1 MGVLQRDRRGTRALK
16 QPIPVL
22 KRWMERIEYDHS
34 KPHQTEE
41 DENCVSKEESQ
52 LMERLDSLTSEL
64 ANTAATWL
72 EQSKWLKE
80 IEHQLSALKKLP
92 EVCLSTL
99 SYLRTVAIPMFV
111 ECFFL
116 PNEGTVRRQII
127 PIIKALS
134 ALDPSCVDSAI
145 QANLLAYIGAQPCYQ
160 ELLEQQLEKAGIAA
174 DPEAIEI
181 YDAQPVGHH
190 AHAVEVLV
198 DMPLG
203 MAVVRRYVSDV
214 LVYAAK
220 ALEASL
226 PRLCGEAGSNQKQQQ
241 AMGSAELVLLREN
254 CTQVIR
260 LVFLCLSRAA
270 VDNDNSVGNVDSLQ
284 TTILASM
291 RTPLPEYV
299 EQTLA
304 RIYALCW
311 VLIGCESAALN
322 SRQVAAMVLVA
333 LIEGAGLS
341 HTGRAKALAARM
353 LDIQVR
359 AHKDNSSI
367 ENETTQQYQQ
377 VEEQPVAGYLSVADD
392 SPSRR
397 RCMDDAVSMICI
409 ARAIVSLAPYE
420 TTLTTLDIVPSAK
433 GPGECNNVHEAV
445 FTHIASICGRSQ
457 LAPGVKVIVFESM
470 AIWLQETAKLL
481 QRCLTAMDSA
491 DGIVGADSE
500 TRAFNHGAFAL
511 GQRVLVLQR
520 ERIMGYLWSYWD
532 DPIDAVQV
540 RVKSIFEA
548 FLDIGSAMNQAIVAD
563 PSVADSAIAMAEAS
577 GVMASSATASHAVR
591 EDSSAFLNDVLELVM
606 TMDWSC
612 KVKYPLL
619 AALSTRIDVLDL
631 MHRQPDILNSC
642 LDTMAEITMA
652 SRAAQLLCALIERAA
667 EAINE
672 LRKGSGSEEGVVDNN
687 EQPDVLQQNET
698 AVLNLERQFIALWAK
713 PVVAAL
719 CRDETS
725 RRMLSQLM
733 LSRLLESLPRIVHVM
748 LAELTV
754 SAAPSAASDSATAL
768 QQQQQQQ
775 TADSSRQHALI
786 IVLRVARAQ
795 DIVTI
800 ESVVTAADADEDVP
814 QGNLIAMLEQAA
826 YHPDWTVRADMLRL
840 LCEARKLSVA
850 PSDIELSLLFRLLRV
865 SLNAT
870 SADFRQQQFGALTVL
885 AQRLATAASHA
896 RRIVQ
901 TGRALVPSQR
911 TRHREQRRRELALR
925 RGRAEGKT
933 EEQVLRELGVVP
945 DAELVR
951 EAKCTAVRVERA
963 VNQWLELAVRSCLY
977 PGAGFAKVAM
987 GLRWLDILTTF
998 FTPGREAPAPVSASA
1013 PFSAAALGPPN
1024 FLQSMDDGGAAAFAG
1039 KDGLHT
1045 GVTAA
1050 EVLTVLT
1057 QVLIDDPF
1065 ETNRASAFALLMDWP
1080 LDSESDSAQAATQ
1093 QWAEGLLRRALQLA
1107 TSTRAG
1113 ESESGALIIRWLFG
1127 KLVVRQGLSL
1137 NAAAESQGLKDPSS
1151 SSDGSADS
1159 GNCALAFAEGLLR
1172 RIRHEQK
1179 QAATHGLL
1187 EAAQHHPLHGLLTA
1201 AQYVVAEIDFGSRDV
1216 QAHCEAWGL
1225 WIAAL
1230 LQTADDITSAVIGML
1245 AGASPEGSLPMA
1257 LGETLPDA
1265 VLEAADDDGADDGDL
1280 LGGVTGIGDV
1290 GPRQQVILS
1299 YCWRAIKEVAGLLAA
1314 VATCAPGSDQTSQS
1328 RGDADSGDGGHR
1340 VIIEAATV
1348 GRIGAELHRL
1358 LTTIRHRGAF
1368 SAVHP
1373 AFTLVCGRMMRSSDA
1388 SLNQQVRQWL
1398 EQCLDGV
1405 AIGRV
1410 SVTRRSA
1417 GWPLCLQSILTCNK
1431 LATQAMLPRAME
1443 RLLALAADLHT
1454 DASSD
1459 SNDAH
1464 DDTVD
1469 LPQVHAINM
1478 LRALLDDRALG
1489 TDIVP
1494 YIEHAF
1500 VIALTGLRSRR
1511 WAIRNVCSLLFAALT
1526 RRVFGNSRAREDT
1539 AYGSITGRELF
1550 TRFPGLHPF
1559 LTNQLEDAVDRL
1571 AEADMADACCSPSS
1585 APSTGEAENAEG
1597 ADPIG
1602 VVVRTGARHIHPALY
1617 PCLILLARLQPSL
1630 IDASSGHKDAS
1641 QSHTNSGDGNN
1652 GLDAAGDAGRRRV
1665 RSPSV
1670 AAETIG
1676 VVAASPHSESATG
1689 AVAPPMNLDKEPLT
1703 RVNERNSTVHVTS
1716 ASTMLSMYSFTELV
1730 EMCVDSPVYK
1740 TREMAARAFAPLIPS
1755 DQATTTVVSLLRSI
1769 AESGDRMST
1778 NSCHGILCQ
1787 THELLR
1793 VHWRVDDNGGHGGG
1807 TAEHM
1812 RKAFVSHVLP
1822 ALTALWPVI
1831 IQSIGHHH
1839 HHHHKGVVAGA
1850 DKDSLH
1856 GGENSSGFDMS
1867 DIVRHKYL
1875 CIINAFVTRGERW
1888 LYNQHSDG
1896 ESPSR
1901 SSRLL
1906 LSRFRITMLYGS
1918 LHPLFTSSHALAHM
1932 SFPQTPGAYGTI
1944 LELVKLFLAC
1954 VDDRTLAVVCED
1966 GSVQLRID
1974 GELLDKHGS
1983 SMPPAPGSSSEVL
1996 YNPWPV
2002 LSNVLA
2008 SSCFYE
2014 AKIEVLEWLQDHA
2027 ANGRMDIFDRIG
2039 IDNLLPYL
2047 IVDTRTPPPRTS
2059 LSAASLSSAT
2069 ASVEGEMRPSHDP
2082 LVRAAAVR
2090 LLALLCTK
2098 LDIDSC
2104 VLPVHDL
2111 LAYWDNIV
2119 DQLAS
2124 RVFCPLS
2131 VSTALV
2137 EFQAALVHMV
2147 YQYSVR
2153 ISEVEGNGVIEGFYR
2168 RKLAWA
2174 KQLYSWTDPE
2184 RAMPYRQAVSKAVI
2198 TYSAIKRYYGAST
2211 QSLPALSSLSAGDD
2225 GSSTCATLDSASD
2238 EIIRLCYWRLLQ
2250 DDDEE
2255 IREYMACSISQ
2266 RLGIQLACDQ
2276 ACEKLVADF
2285 IPLAQAPFPRAY
2297 VENRVAYLLGLGSD
2311 CTEQNLSEVAIDE
2324 LVLAVINP
2332 DNSQLFEHEHPNV
2345 YIDEP
2350 RNLQLAYYSLVT
2362 VADIFFSAARLQQQH
2377 ARESSSSFQL
2387 SKSLMELAA
2396 WAMRC
2401 VDALDTTR
2409 TVLTESNG
2417 LALGSRVELAGVMGA
2432 TSLPSLFSHLQSWI
2446 LGARLTL
2453 FVGSQL
2459 GESMSRHAFEIVH
2472 RVHSVA
2478 NKWLHESATLQ
2489 PLHPWI
2495 ARALRLLLEL
2505 AAASIDPLAEDVR
2518 VRPISKDK
2526 AISDLFLLT
2535 YV

>member
-1 MGVLQRDRRGTRALK
+1 
-16 QPIPVL
+16 
-22 KRWMERIEYDHS
+22 
-34 KPHQTEE
+34 
-41 DENCVSKEESQ
+41 
-52 LMERLDSLTSEL
+52 MERLRSLTSEL
-64 ANTAATWL
+64 ANTEATWL
-72 EQSKWLKE
+72 QQSKWLKE
-80 IEHQLSALKKLP
+80 IEQQLSGLKKQP
-92 EVCLSTL
+92 EVSLSTL
-99 SYLRTVAIPMFV
+99 SYLRSVAIPVFV

-134 ALDPSCVDSAI
+134 ALDPSYVDSAV
-145 QANLLAYIGAQPCYQ
+145 QANLLAYIGAQSCYQ
-160 ELLEQQLEKAGIAA
+160 ELLEQQKEKTGIAA

-181 YDAQPVGHH
+181 YDAQAVGHH

-198 DMPLG
+198 DVPQG

-226 PRLCGEAGSNQKQQQ
+226 PRLCGEGDLNQQQ
-241 AMGSAELVLLREN
+241 QQQREEAMGSAELVLLRDN
-254 CTQVIR
+254 CTQIIR
-260 LVFLCLSRAA
+260 VVFLCLSKAA
-270 VDNDNSVGNVDSLQ
+270 ADSDDSVGKADSLQ
-284 TTILASM
+284 TAILASM

-299 EQTLA
+299 EHTLA
-304 RIYALCW
+304 RIYTLCW

-341 HTGRAKALAARM
+341 RTGRAKALATRM

-359 AHKDNSSI
+359 SDEGSSGTDNVA
-367 ENETTQQYQQ
+367 TQQKA
-377 VEEQPVAGYLSVADD
+377 EELPAAGYLPAVDN
-392 SPSRR
+392 SPSRK

-457 LAPGVKVIVFESM
+457 LAPGVKIIVFESM

-481 QRCLTAMDSA
+481 QRCLAALDTAA
-491 DGIVGADSE
+491 GAAGADSA

-540 RVKSIFEA
+540 KVKSIFEA

-577 GVMASSATASHAVR
+577 GMMASSATTSQTAR
-591 EDSSAFLNDVLELVM
+591 EDSSAFLNDVLELVL

-631 MHRQPDILNSC
+631 MRRQPDILSSC
-642 LDTMAEITMA
+642 LDTMAEVTMA
-652 SRAAQLLCALIERAA
+652 SRAAQLLCALLERAA
-667 EAINE
+667 EALNK
-672 LRKGSGSEEGVVDNN
+672 LRNSSGSEEGAIISDEDTDALQRN
-687 EQPDVLQQNET
+687 EA
-698 AVLNLERQFIALWAK
+698 AVLGLERQFIALWAK

-719 CRDETS
+719 CRDEIS
-725 RRMLSQLM
+725 RRMLSQLV

-748 LAELTV
+748 LAELTASV
-754 SAAPSAASDSATAL
+754 APGAASDSATTL
-768 QQQQQQQ
+768 QQQQA
-775 TADSSRQHALI
+775 ADSSRQHALI

-800 ESVVTAADADEDVP
+800 ESVVDAANANADAP

-840 LCEARKLSVA
+840 LCEARKLSVP

-901 TGRALVPSQR
+901 TGRAPVPSQR
-911 TRHREQRRRELALR
+911 VRHREQRRRELALR
-925 RGRAEGKT
+925 RGRAEGKS

-951 EAKCTAVRVERA
+951 QAECTAVRAQRTVG
-963 VNQWLELAVRSCLY
+963 QWLELAVRSCLY

-987 GLRWLDILTTF
+987 GLRWLDILTAF

-1013 PFSAAALGPPN
+1013 PFSAAALGPPD
-1024 FLQSMDDGGAAAFAG
+1024 FSDSAGGTDTADAAGDGGLQA
-1039 KDGLHT
+1039 

-1050 EVLTVLT
+1050 EVVTVLT

-1065 ETNRASAFALLMDWP
+1065 EANRASAFALLMDWP
-1080 LDSESDSAQAATQ
+1080 LDSDGVAAQAATQ
-1093 QWAEGLLRRALQLA
+1093 QWAEGLLRRALNLA

-1137 NAAAESQGLKDPSS
+1137 SVVEGSQDLEGSS
-1151 SSDGSADS
+1151 GISNGNTDS
-1159 GNCALAFAEGLLR
+1159 RNCSLAFAEGLLC
-1172 RIRHEQK
+1172 RIRQEQE
-1179 QAATHGLL
+1179 QATEHGLL

-1201 AQYVVAEIDFGSRDV
+1201 AQYVVAEIDFRSKDV
-1216 QAHCEAWGL
+1216 QAHSEAWAKWL
-1225 WIAAL
+1225 AAL
-1230 LQTADDITSAVIGML
+1230 LQEADVISRAVLGML
-1245 AGASPEGSLPMA
+1245 AGASPEGSLPMT
-1257 LGETLPDA
+1257 LDETSPDA
-1265 VLEAADDDGADDGDL
+1265 VLEVADDDCADDSDL
-1280 LGGVTGIGDV
+1280 LGGAAGIGGV

-1299 YCWRAIKEVAGLLAA
+1299 YCWRAMKEVAGLLAA
-1314 VATCAPGSDQTSQS
+1314 VATRAPGSDQLGQAL
-1328 RGDADSGDGGHR
+1328 GDASSSDSGHHAM
-1340 VIIEAATV
+1340 VEAATV

-1373 AFTLVCGRMMRSSDA
+1373 AFTLVCGRMMRSGDA
-1388 SLNQQVRQWL
+1388 RLNQQVRQWL

-1417 GWPLCLQSILTCNK
+1417 GWPLCLQSILTCDK

-1443 RLLALAADLHT
+1443 RLLAMAADLHT
-1454 DASSD
+1454 DAENGGED
-1459 SNDAH
+1459 VH

-1478 LRALLDDRALG
+1478 LRALLEDSALG

-1526 RRVFGNSRAREDT
+1526 RRVFGNSRTREDT
-1539 AYGSITGRELF
+1539 AYGAITGRELF

-1571 AEADMADACCSPSS
+1571 AEADMVDACCSPSS
-1585 APSTGEAENAEG
+1585 PSSHGGSDNAER

-1630 IDASSGHKDAS
+1630 IDAGSRPADADQSTANPGDKDSGSA
-1641 QSHTNSGDGNN
+1641 
-1652 GLDAAGDAGRRRV
+1652 AAGAGGGGVGRRRV

-1670 AAETIG
+1670 AAETVG
-1676 VVAASPHSESATG
+1676 VVAASPHAESAMG

-1740 TREMAARAFAPLIPS
+1740 TREMAARAFAPLVPS
-1755 DQATTTVVSLLRSI
+1755 DRATATVVSLLRTI
-1769 AESGDRMST
+1769 ADAGDRMST

-1787 THELLR
+1787 IHELLR
-1793 VHWRVDDNGGHGGG
+1793 VHWRVDDNGGRGGG

-1812 RKAFVSHVLP
+1812 RKAFIFHVLP
-1822 ALTALWPVI
+1822 ALTSLWPII
-1831 IQSIGHHH
+1831 IQSISRRHHH
-1839 HHHHKGVVAGA
+1839 QPGAAAGT
-1850 DKDSLH
+1850 SEGILH
-1856 GGENSSGFDMS
+1856 GDANTSGFDMS

-1875 CIINAFVTRGERW
+1875 CIVNAFVTRGERW
-1888 LYNQHSDG
+1888 LHNQHGDS
-1896 ESPSR
+1896 ESLSR

-1918 LHPLFTSSHALAHM
+1918 LHPLFTSSHALAHL
-1932 SFPQTPGAYGTI
+1932 SPAQIPGAYGTV

-1974 GELLDKHGS
+1974 GELLDEHGA
-1983 SMPPAPGSSSEVL
+1983 SMPPAPESSSEVL

-2002 LSNVLA
+2002 LSNILA
-2008 SSCFYE
+2008 SSCYYE
-2014 AKIEVLEWLQDHA
+2014 AKIEVLEWLQEHA
-2027 ANGRMDIFDRIG
+2027 ASGRMDIFDRIG
-2039 IDNLLPYL
+2039 IDKLLPYL
-2047 IVDTRTPPPRTS
+2047 IVDTRVPPPRSS
-2059 LSAASLSSAT
+2059 LSAASLPSAT
-2069 ASVEGEMRPSHDP
+2069 VSAEGEMHPSHDP

-2098 LDIDSC
+2098 LDIDART
-2104 VLPVHDL
+2104 LPVHDL
-2111 LAYWDNIV
+2111 LAYWDGIV
-2119 DQLAS
+2119 EQITS

-2147 YQYSVR
+2147 YQYAVR
-2153 ISEVEGNGVIEGFYR
+2153 VSGTEGDEVIEGFCR

-2198 TYSAIKRYYGAST
+2198 TYSAIKRYYEAGAQALPTSSSQPSEDAGCST
-2211 QSLPALSSLSAGDD
+2211 SVA
-2225 GSSTCATLDSASD
+2225 LDSAS
-2238 EIIRLCYWRLLQ
+2238 EQIIRLCYWRLLQ
-2250 DDDEE
+2250 DDDDE

-2266 RLGIQLACDQ
+2266 RLGRQLACDQ

-2285 IPLAQAPFPRAY
+2285 VPLAQAPFPSAY

-2311 CTEQNLSEVAIDE
+2311 YTDQQLSDVAVDE
-2324 LVLAVINP
+2324 LVRAVINP
-2332 DNSQLFEHEHPNV
+2332 DNCQLFEHEDPNV

-2362 VADIFFSAARLQQQH
+2362 VAYVFSSAAQLQEQQQQQH
-2377 ARESSSSFQL
+2377 MSDGDSSSQL
-2387 SKSLMELAA
+2387 SKSLVELTS

-2409 TVLTESNG
+2409 TVLIESDG
-2417 LALGSRVELAGVMGA
+2417 LALGSGVELAGVMGA
-2432 TSLPSLFSHLQSWI
+2432 TSLPGLFSHLQSWI

-2459 GESMSRHAFEIVH
+2459 GNSMGQRACEIVR

-2478 NKWLHESATLQ
+2478 SKWLYESEPLQ

-2495 ARALRLLLEL
+2495 ARALRQLVEL
-2505 AAASIDPLAEDVR
+2505 AASSVDPSAAESAR
-2518 VRPISKDK
+2518 VRPISKEQ
-2526 AISDLFLLT
+2526 AVSDLLLLT

>member
-22 KRWMERIEYDHS
+22 KRWMERIKTNNSTEI
-34 KPHQTEE
+34 QEEE
-41 DENCVSKEESQ
+41 DNCVSKEESQ
-52 LMERLDSLTSEL
+52 LMERLCSLTSKL
-64 ANTAATWL
+64 ANATATWL

-80 IEHQLSALKKLP
+80 IEQQLSGLKKQP
-92 EVCLSTL
+92 EVTLSTL
-99 SYLRTVAIPMFV
+99 SYIRSVAIPMFV

-116 PNEGTVRRQII
+116 PSEGTVRRQII

-134 ALDPSCVDSAI
+134 ALDPSYVDSAV
-145 QANLLAYIGAQPCYQ
+145 QANLLAYIGAQPCYR
-160 ELLEQQLEKAGIAA
+160 ELLEQQQEEAGIAA

-181 YDAQPVGHH
+181 YDAQNVGHH

-226 PRLCGEAGSNQKQQQ
+226 PRLCGEDGTKQQGEEV
-241 AMGSAELVLLREN
+241 MGSAELVLLRDN
-254 CTQVIR
+254 CTQIIR
-260 LVFLCLSRAA
+260 VVFLCLTRATA
-270 VDNDNSVGNVDSLQ
+270 DSEDSVDKADSLQ
-284 TTILASM
+284 TAILALM

-299 EQTLA
+299 EHTLA
-304 RIYALCW
+304 RIYTLCW
-311 VLIGCESAALN
+311 VMIGCESAALN

-341 HTGRAKALAARM
+341 QTDRAKALATRM

-359 AHKDNSSI
+359 SHENSDNTD
-367 ENETTQQYQQ
+367 NEATQPRAG
-377 VEEQPVAGYLSVADD
+377 ELPAAGYLSAAD
-392 SPSRR
+392 SLSSRK

-409 ARAIVSLAPYE
+409 ARAVVSLAPYE

-457 LAPGVKVIVFESM
+457 LAPGVKIIVFESM

-481 QRCLTAMDSA
+481 QRCLAAINPPSGVAGTDP
-491 DGIVGADSE
+491 E

-540 RVKSIFEA
+540 KVKSIFEA

-577 GVMASSATASHAVR
+577 GMVASSATTSQTAR
-591 EDSSAFLNDVLELVM
+591 EDSNAFLNDVLELVL

-631 MHRQPDILNSC
+631 MRRQPDILNSC
-642 LDTMAEITMA
+642 LDTMAEVTMA
-652 SRAAQLLCALIERAA
+652 SRAAQLLCALLEHAT
-667 EAINE
+667 EALSK
-672 LRKGSGSEEGVVDNN
+672 LRKGSSSEEGAADK
-687 EQPDVLQQNET
+687 EEEADVLQRNET
-698 AVLNLERQFIALWAK
+698 AVLELERQFIVLWAK

-719 CRDETS
+719 CRDEIS
-725 RRMLSQLM
+725 RRMLSQLV

-748 LAELTV
+748 LRELTA
-754 SAAPSAASDSATAL
+754 SAVLDTASDSATAL
-768 QQQQQQQ
+768 KQQQ

-800 ESVVTAADADEDVP
+800 ESVVDAADAQ

-901 TGRALVPSQR
+901 TGRAPVPSQR
-911 TRHREQRRRELALR
+911 VRHREQRRRELALR
-925 RGRAEGKT
+925 RGRAEGKS

-951 EAKCTAVRVERA
+951 QAECTAVRA
-963 VNQWLELAVRSCLY
+963 QKTIAQWLELAVRSCLY

-998 FTPGREAPAPVSASA
+998 FTPGREPPAPVSASA
-1013 PFSAAALGPPN
+1013 PFSVAALGPPDFSCSSDGVSAAN
-1024 FLQSMDDGGAAAFAG
+1024 AASEGCLQTS
-1039 KDGLHT
+1039 
-1045 GVTAA
+1045 VTAA
-1050 EVLTVLT
+1050 EMVTVLT

-1065 ETNRASAFALLMDWP
+1065 EANRASAFALLMDWP
-1080 LDSESDSAQAATQ
+1080 LDSDNIAAQLATQ
-1093 QWAEGLLRRALQLA
+1093 QWAEGLLRRALTLA

-1137 NAAAESQGLKDPSS
+1137 SVETGSQGPEEPNSLPDETT
-1151 SSDGSADS
+1151 DR
-1159 GNCALAFAEGLLR
+1159 GNCALAFAGGLLR
-1172 RIRHEQK
+1172 RICKEQK
-1179 QAATHGLL
+1179 QAVEHGLL

-1201 AQYVVAEIDFGSRDV
+1201 AQYVVAEIDFRSKDV
-1216 QAHCEAWGL
+1216 QAHSEAWGRWL
-1225 WIAAL
+1225 EAL
-1230 LQTADDITSAVIGML
+1230 LQAADEISSAVLGML
-1245 AGASPEGSLPMA
+1245 AGASPEGSLPTA
-1257 LGETLPDA
+1257 FDDTSPDG
-1265 VLEAADDDGADDGDL
+1265 VLEAADDDDADDGDL
-1280 LGGVTGIGDV
+1280 LGGAAGIVGV

-1299 YCWRAIKEVAGLLAA
+1299 YCWRAMKEVAGLLAS
-1314 VATCAPGSDQTSQS
+1314 VATCVPGSDQLAQTH
-1328 RGDADSGDGGHR
+1328 GDVISSSGNHR
-1340 VIIEAATV
+1340 AMLKATTV
-1348 GRIGAELHRL
+1348 GQIGAELHRL

-1373 AFTLVCGRMMRSSDA
+1373 AFTLVCGRMMRSGDA
-1388 SLNQQVRQWL
+1388 RLNQQVRQWL

-1417 GWPLCLQSILTCNK
+1417 GWPLCLQSILTCDK

-1443 RLLALAADLHT
+1443 QLLALAADLHT
-1454 DASSD
+1454 DSD
-1459 SNDAH
+1459 SDDAL

-1478 LRALLDDRALG
+1478 LRALLEDRALG

-1526 RRVFGNSRAREDT
+1526 RRVFGNSRTREDT
-1539 AYGSITGRELF
+1539 TYGAITGRELF

-1571 AEADMADACCSPSS
+1571 AEADMADVGCSSS
-1585 APSTGEAENAEG
+1585 SPGGSGNAER

-1630 IDASSGHKDAS
+1630 IDAGSRSADVYQYIS
-1641 QSHTNSGDGNN
+1641 NSGEG
-1652 GLDAAGDAGRRRV
+1652 GSGSASGVGRRRV

-1670 AAETIG
+1670 AAETVG
-1676 VVAASPHSESATG
+1676 VVAASPHAESAMG

-1730 EMCVDSPVYK
+1730 EMCVDSPVFK
-1740 TREMAARAFAPLIPS
+1740 TREMAARAFAPLVPS
-1755 DQATTTVVSLLRSI
+1755 DRATATVISLLRNI
-1769 AESGDRMST
+1769 TEAGDHIST

-1787 THELLR
+1787 IHELLR
-1793 VHWRVDDNGGHGGG
+1793 VHWRVDDNGGRAGDIP
-1807 TAEHM
+1807 EHM
-1812 RKAFVSHVLP
+1812 KKAFVSHVLP
-1822 ALTALWPVI
+1822 ALTALWPII
-1831 IQSIGHHH
+1831 IQSISHHH
-1839 HHHHKGVVAGA
+1839 RQSSATVGA
-1850 DKDSLH
+1850 D
-1856 GGENSSGFDMS
+1856 GGAMHSEGNASGFDMS

-1875 CIINAFVTRGERW
+1875 CIVNAFVTRGERW
-1888 LYNQHSDG
+1888 LHHQHGDS
-1896 ESPSR
+1896 EPLSR

-1918 LHPLFTSSHALAHM
+1918 LHPLFTSSHALTHL
-1932 SFPQTPGAYGTI
+1932 SFSQTPGAYGTV

-1974 GELLDKHGS
+1974 GELLDEHGA
-1983 SMPPAPGSSSEVL
+1983 SMPPASESSSEVL

-2014 AKIEVLEWLQDHA
+2014 AKIEALEWLQDHA
-2027 ANGRMDIFDRIG
+2027 ASGRMDIFDRIG

-2047 IVDTRTPPPRTS
+2047 IVDTRAPLPPRSS
-2059 LSAASLSSAT
+2059 LSAASLSSVT
-2069 ASVEGEMRPSHDP
+2069 VSVEGEMRPSHDP

-2098 LDIDSC
+2098 LDIDARA
-2104 VLPVHDL
+2104 LPVHDL
-2111 LAYWDNIV
+2111 LAYWDSIV
-2119 DQLAS
+2119 EQLTS
-2124 RVFCPLS
+2124 GVFCSLS

-2147 YQYSVR
+2147 YQYAVR
-2153 ISEVEGNGVIEGFYR
+2153 ISGTEGDEVIEGFCR

-2198 TYSAIKRYYGAST
+2198 TYSAIKRYYEADAQT
-2211 QSLPALSSLSAGDD
+2211 LPTSSDYAENNTSVA
-2225 GSSTCATLDSASD
+2225 LDSASE

-2255 IREYMACSISQ
+2255 IREFMACSISQ
-2266 RLGIQLACDQ
+2266 RLGRQLACDQ

-2285 IPLAQAPFPRAY
+2285 VPLPQAPFPRAY

-2311 CTEQNLSEVAIDE
+2311 YTDQQLSDVAVDE
-2324 LVLAVINP
+2324 LVRAVINP
-2332 DNSQLFEHEHPNV
+2332 DNCQLFEHEHPNV

-2350 RNLQLAYYSLVT
+2350 RNQQLAFYSLVT
-2362 VADIFFSAARLQQQH
+2362 VADVFSSADQLQQQH
-2377 ARESSSSFQL
+2377 EGNNNSQPPKPL
-2387 SKSLMELAA
+2387 VELAS

-2401 VDALDTTR
+2401 VDALDTAHAI
-2409 TVLTESNG
+2409 LMESDG
-2417 LALGSRVELAGVMGA
+2417 LVLGSGVELGGVMGA
-2432 TSLPSLFSHLQSWI
+2432 TSQSGLFSHLQSWI
-2446 LGARLTL
+2446 LGARLAL

-2459 GESMSRHAFEIVH
+2459 GSSVDQRACEIVR

-2478 NKWLHESATLQ
+2478 NKWLHGSAPLQ

-2495 ARALRLLLEL
+2495 ARALRLLAEL
-2505 AAASIDPLAEDVR
+2505 AASSVDPLAEDTCVH
-2518 VRPISKDK
+2518 PISKEQ
-2526 AISDLFLLT
+2526 AVSDLFLLT
-2535 YV
+2535 AISTN